1 MRFIKD
7 TEKEQLK
14 RLVKACM
21 LEISKLKMDLKK
33 CRQENKSSTSNRQS
47 DSHSELNSQQN
58 KIELDKLLKEKDE
71 NISELKQILEEKN
84 KQINELEEIRS
95 YFKALTAKPKK
106 NLTSFQS
113 QIYQLLPSQEAN
125 TKELHLLIKEIGFRE
140 LTFDN
145 MLHILRNLERKGYYT
160 SKRVNKEIFWQKID
174 K

>member
-33 CRQENKSSTSNRQS
+33 CRQENNYSPSTKQS
-47 DSHSELNSQQN
+47 DSQTEINLKQN
-58 KIELDKLLKEKDE
+58 IELENILKEKDE
-71 NISELKQILEEKN
+71 NIFELKQILEEKN

-95 YFKALTAKPKK
+95 YFKAVTAKPKK

-113 QIYQLLPSQEAN
+113 QIYQLLPSEEAN
-125 TKELHLLIKEIGFRE
+125 TKELHLLIKNIGFKE

-145 MLHILRNLERKGYYT
+145 MLHILRNLERKGYYS
-160 SKRVNKEIFWQKID
+160 SKRDNKEIFWQKIE